1 MGLPIVWQLRMESI
15 ELKLQTGVYV
25 DNEVQSDDGT
35 VTCDD

>member
-25 DNEVQSDDGT
+25 DNEGAV
-35 VTCDD
+35 